1 MTTLRERP
9 TDARSGDEERTQRR
23 FRSPLRPHVLSAIF
37 LRDFKGYFI
46 NPVGYVFLVLF
57 VVVCSWAQ
65 FWQPSFFA
73 NNLVSLAPL
82 NEWMPYLLLFFIPA
96 ITMSTW
102 AEERKQGT
110 EELLFTLPAQDVEI
124 VLGKYLAAL
133 GIYTVALLFLGLGH
147 QLLLRRLGQ
156 SDLGVMAAN
165 NLGYWLEGAMLIALG
180 MVASIVSAN
189 ATVGFIVGAVF
200 CALPVFAGLL
210 AAPTSGT
217 TRRFIEGLSVSS
229 QYRDLGIGV
238 APLSAVL
245 YFVSLAAAMLY
256 VNMVLL
262 GRRHWAGGAESRGR
276 WAHAAVRI
284 VALIVAL
291 VSIDVIVQKTLGSW
305 RLDLS
310 EEQVHTL
317 SATSRKLIRAIP
329 KDRPVFIEAYISP
342 EVPREYVQTRLDL
355 INTLNE
361 FAAFGAE
368 RIRLNI
374 VETPRSSPE
383 ARDAERRYGIKPR
396 QVQTFDEGRFDRSEI
411 ILGLAF
417 SSGLEEVV
425 VPFVDRG
432 LPVQYEVARSLRVA
446 SGAKRRRV
454 GILSTDAKLMG
465 GMNARSMS
473 LDPDWSVVTELKKQY
488 DVVSIAADAPIPT
501 DLAALVVAQPSS
513 LTQRQIPHL
522 TQYVRAGGPTLL
534 FCDPWP
540 IIASDRDPDLIP
552 SEPKRPA
559 GGMFGNQPPQPKG
572 DLRPFV
578 NMLGVVW
585 PNNEIAWNNYN
596 PHPKYLG
603 GSAKNQIFVGR
614 GATPDAFGSDPTSGG
629 LQEVF
634 LPYPGVLYPLAG
646 ARTVFRPLLQTSDQ
660 GGTVAYEE
668 LTTRTDQGPVFAPDP
683 PLARNHQPLVL
694 AARITGPLPPEAADP
709 FAPDTPTPRDRGG
722 QANVILVAD
731 LDLIESQIVDL
742 RLKPV
747 ERFDD
752 LNFDN
757 MSFFLNCVDSLA
769 GDETFISLRSRR
781 AKQRTLEAVEEHSR
795 RYHERADEADKVA
808 AADFDA
814 QMKTAQKRLD
824 RAVQETR
831 DNKELDSLTKEATLR
846 NRIEFE
852 TKRLAKFGEEL
863 KDRKRRRAEDSRI
876 TQQVGDQ
883 RFQNDVRAWAM
894 LVPPLPIL
902 VLAGFVFTIR
912 ARRENRGATPGRIA

>member
-1 MTTLRERP
+1 M
-9 TDARSGDEERTQRR
+9 A
-23 FRSPLRPHVLSAIF
+23 AIF
-37 LRDFKGYFI
+37 ARDFLGYFT
-46 NPVGYVFLVLF
+46 NLAGYVFLVLF

-73 NNLVSLAPL
+73 NNLVSLASL

-110 EELLFTLPAQDVEI
+110 EELLLTLPAQDIEL

-133 GIYTVALLFLGLGH
+133 GIFTVALFFVALGH
-147 QLLLRRLGQ
+147 QPLLRRLGN
-156 SDLGVMAAN
+156 SDLWVMGSN
-165 NLGYWLEGAMLIALG
+165 YLGYWLEGAMLIALG
-180 MVASIVSAN
+180 MVASMLSAN
-189 ATVGFIVGAVF
+189 ATVGFILGALF
-200 CALPVFAGLL
+200 CALPVFAGLV
-210 AAPTSGT
+210 AAPTTGA

-229 QYRDLGIGV
+229 QFRDLGVGV
-238 APLSAVL
+238 APLSGVL

-276 WAHAAVRI
+276 WAHVATRI
-284 VALIVAL
+284 VAVVVAL

-310 EEQVHTL
+310 EEQLHTL

-342 EVPREYVQTRLDL
+342 DVPREYVQTRLDL

-361 FAAFGAE
+361 FAAVGAE

-374 VETPRSSPE
+374 VSTPRSSPE
-383 ARDAERRYGIKPR
+383 AREAERRYGIKPR
-396 QVQTFDEGRFDRSEI
+396 QVQTFDEGRFDRPEI

-425 VPFVDRG
+425 IPFVDRG
-432 LPVQYEVARSLRVA
+432 LPIQYEVARSLRVA
-446 SGAKRRRV
+446 SGTKRGRV
-454 GILSTDAKLMG
+454 GILSTDAKMMG
-465 GMNARSMS
+465 GMNTRSMG
-473 LDPDWSVVTELKKQY
+473 PDAEWSVVTELKKQY
-488 DVVSIAADAPIPT
+488 EVVSIAADAPIPT

-522 TQYVRAGGPTLL
+522 TRYVRAGGPTLL
-534 FCDPWP
+534 FCDPLP
-540 IIASDRDPDLIP
+540 IIALERDPDLIP

-572 DLRPFV
+572 NLRPFL

-585 PNNEIAWNNYN
+585 PDNEIAWNNYN

-603 GSAKNQIFVGR
+603 SAKNNIFVSR
-614 GATPDAFGSDPTSGG
+614 GSTPDAFGRDPVSQG

-634 LPYPGVLYPLAG
+634 LPYAGVLYPLAG
-646 ARTVFRPLLQTSDQ
+646 ATTQFRPLLQTSDL
-660 GGTVAYEE
+660 GGTVAYQE
-668 LTTRTDQGPVFAPDP
+668 LTVKTEQGPIFNPDP
-683 PLARNHQPLVL
+683 PLARNHQPLCL

-709 FAPDTPTPRDRGG
+709 FAADTPTPRDRGG
-722 QANVILVAD
+722 RANVILVAD
-731 LDLIESQIVDL
+731 LDLIESQIIDL

-752 LNFDN
+752 LTFDN
-757 MSFFLNCVDSLA
+757 MSLFLNCVDSLA
-769 GDETFISLRSRR
+769 GDDTFLSLRSRR
-781 AKQRTLEAVEEHSR
+781 AKHRTLEAVEEHSR
-795 RYHERADEADKVA
+795 RYFERSDAEEKAA
-808 AADFDA
+808 AADADA
-814 QMKTAQKRLD
+814 QLATAQKRLE
-824 RAVQETR
+824 RAIQETSE
-831 DNKELDSLTKEATLR
+831 NKELDALTKEATLR
-846 NRIEFE
+846 NRVAFE
-852 TKRLAKFGEEL
+852 KKRLAKLGEEI
-863 KDRKRRRAEDSRI
+863 KDRKRRREEDSRI
-876 TQQVGDQ
+876 TRQVGLQ
-883 RFQNDVRAWAM
+883 QIQNGVRAWAM

-902 VLAGFVFTIR
+902 VLAGLVFAVR
-912 ARRENRGATPGRIA
+912 AGRENRGATPGRLA